1 MLIDLPFDEIWLV
14 DFEFQSPPGGQPRPI
29 CLVALELKSD
39 QTIRLWEDELDAL
52 PTPPYGIGNN
62 SLFVAYYASAE
73 IGCHLALDWEI
84 PANILDLFAEFR
96 NNNNG
101 LYVPS
106 GNKLLGA
113 LVSHGVPCIE
123 SVEKESMRSL
133 ALRGGPWNLDEKH
146 RLLDYCESDVRA
158 LKRLLPRM
166 INKIDTPRAML
177 RGRYMAAAARIENN
191 GTPIDTKAFNML
203 SSNWD
208 KIQNELIARI
218 DARYGIYN
226 GRTFKRDSFAAWLKF
241 QNISWP
247 HLPLGQLDLRDDT
260 FREMSKAHPEIS
272 PLRELRH
279 ALSGMRLADLAVGI
293 DGRNR
298 CLLSPFQSKT
308 GRNQPSNAKFI
319 FGPSAWLR
327 SLIKPPKGFG
337 LAYVDYSQQEFGIAA
352 ALSGDK
358 LMRDAYSS
366 GDPYMAFATQ
376 AGAAPAGA
384 TKQSH
389 GKVRDQFKAC
399 VLAVQYGMGAE
410 SLACRIGQPAIR
422 AQELLDL
429 HRRTYQTYWR
439 WSDGVLDHALLTG
452 RIWTVFGWTLHI
464 DQKPNDRS
472 IRNFLMQANGAEM
485 LRLACIFATE
495 AGIRVCAPVHDA
507 ILIEAPLAE
516 LDATIEKTQELM
528 AQASEVILD
537 GFRLRSDAEVVR
549 YPDRYRDKRGT
560 TMWNTVWDILDVI
573 APDHGVSR

>member
-1 MLIDLPFDEIWLV
+1 M
-14 DFEFQSPPGGQPRPI
+14 PI
-29 CLVALELKSD
+29 CLVALELKSGRF
-39 QTIRLWEDELDAL
+39 IRIWEDELRAL
-52 PTPPYGIGNN
+52 SAPPYDIGNN

-73 IGCHLALDWEI
+73 IGCHLALGWKI
-84 PANILDLFAEFR
+84 PTNILDLFPEFR

-101 LYVPS
+101 LYAPS
-106 GNKLLGA
+106 GNGLLGA
-113 LVSHGVPCIE
+113 LVSHGISGIE

-133 ALRGGPWNLDEKH
+133 ALRGGPWSIDEKNK
-146 RLLDYCESDVRA
+146 LLDYCESDVRA
-158 LKRLLPRM
+158 LEQLLPKM
-166 INKIDTPRAML
+166 IEKIDIPRALL
-177 RGRYMAAAARIENN
+177 RGHYMAVVGKIEGN
-191 GTPIDTKAFNML
+191 GIPIDIEAFDML
-203 SSNWD
+203 KNNWG
-208 KIQNELIARI
+208 KIQEELIVRI
-218 DARYGIYN
+218 NARYGVYE
-226 GRTFKRDSFAAWLKF
+226 GRTFKRDRFTAWLKSRH
-241 QNISWP
+241 ISWP
-247 HLPLGQLDLRDDT
+247 HLPSGQPDLSGDT

-298 CLLSPFQSKT
+298 CLLSPFRSKT

-352 ALSGDK
+352 ALSGDT
-358 LMRDAYSS
+358 LMMDAYTS
-366 GDPYMAFATQ
+366 GDPYMAFAIQ
-376 AGAAPAGA
+376 AGAAPSGA

-410 SLACRIGQPAIR
+410 SLACRIDQPVIR
-422 AQELLDL
+422 AQDLLDL
-429 HRRTYQTYWR
+429 HRHTYQTYWR
-439 WSDGVLDHALLTG
+439 WSEGVLDHALLAG
-452 RIWTVFGWTLHI
+452 RIWTVFGWTLNI

-495 AGIRVCAPVHDA
+495 SGIRVCAPVHDA
-507 ILIEAPLAE
+507 ILIEAPLTE
-516 LDATIEKTQELM
+516 LDATIVKTQELM
-528 AQASEVILD
+528 AQASEVILG

-560 TMWNTVWDILDVI
+560 TMWNTVWDILDAI
-573 APDHGVSR
+573 APGHGVSR